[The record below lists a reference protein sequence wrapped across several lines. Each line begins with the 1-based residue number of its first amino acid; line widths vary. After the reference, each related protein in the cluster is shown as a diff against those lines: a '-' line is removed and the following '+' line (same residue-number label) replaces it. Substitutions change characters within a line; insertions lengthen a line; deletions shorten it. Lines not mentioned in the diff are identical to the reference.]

1 MNDVQKQLDELI
13 ALKNTLINVIDSFQI
28 TELDKL
34 AELPGS
40 NSTLYQEIAKYY
52 RAQNKKVADNFAKAQ
67 SGINQQV
74 TVKSQQCIK
83 KSQNLIKESQRLDIL
98 RREKIKKSQRLAKES
113 RQLAREGQLLGDTK
127 HRLLYEYN
135 QLIKESHKLNKKQ
148 YKLIQARQR
157 ELNIENKKIIN
168 YSINVLQA
176 ALNNINNNI
185 DNTTLKLTE
194 AIAIDR
200 INNLCAT
207 EEYQNKVISTYLLP
221 NIVPVDKHIVNL
233 SLLTIKAHCDWHF
246 PGLQINPSTRE
257 WVDCMVTADPLYII
271 QRPDNQTLPAILN
284 TYPSEYIQ
292 RLRVYNID
300 QDFSILPQQQF
311 GCIACCNF
319 LNSYDLVGIKN
330 LLATYNTLLR
340 PGGKLV
346 CNLQFLHNTTVSDI
360 VEENY
365 FNYTLR
371 LVIQNIF
378 NDIGYNIL
386 SLNEMVSGDVIT
398 MLITVEKFGTLTT
411 AKAHQVLGS
420 IIEK

>member
-1 MNDVQKQLDELI
+1 MNDLQKKLDELTTI
-13 ALKNTLINVIDSFQI
+13 KKTLVDLIDSFQFEKLGKL
-28 TELDKL
+28 TEL
-34 AELPGS
+34 PSS
-40 NSTLYQEIAKYY
+40 NGTLYQEVANYY
-52 RAQNKKVADNFAKAQ
+52 QTQHKKVADNFAKAQ
-67 SGINQQV
+67 SNINQEV

-83 KSQNLIKESQRLDIL
+83 KSQNLIKEGQRLDIL
-98 RREKIKKSQRLAKES
+98 RKEKIKKSQRLAKES
-113 RQLAREGQLLGDTK
+113 RQLAREGQLLADTK

-168 YSINVLQA
+168 YSISILQA

-185 DNTTLKLTE
+185 DNTTLNLTE
-194 AIAIDR
+194 AITIEK

-207 EEYQNKVISTYLLP
+207 EEYQNKFISTYLLP
-221 NIVPVDKHIVNL
+221 NIVPVDKHILNL
-233 SLLTIKAHCDWHF
+233 SLLTIRAHCDWHF
-246 PGLQINPSTRE
+246 PGLQINPTTRD
-257 WVDCMVTADPLYII
+257 WVDCMVAADPLYII
-271 QRPDNQTLPAILN
+271 QRPDNQTLPAIIN

-319 LNSYDLVGIKN
+319 LNLYNLSDIKN

-340 PGGKLV
+340 PGGKLI
-346 CNLQFLHNTTVSDI
+346 CNLQFLHNTTISDI

-365 FNYTLR
+365 FNYTIR
-371 LVIQNIF
+371 LIIQNIF
-378 NDIGYNIL
+378 NDIGYRVI
-386 SLNEMVSGDVIT
+386 SLNEMLSDDVMT
-398 MLITVEKFGTLTT
+398 MLITVEKFGILTT
-411 AKAHQVLGS
+411 TKAHQVLGA